1 MAELLGKFG
10 LSEPGLPVLLAA
22 VLVCLCLM
30 LVIKRII
37 LVRLTRL
44 SERRGRP
51 HNTLLLRSANW
62 PLTIVIVG
70 ATLFL
75 LEFLLRQSGLRQGEL
90 NSETTL
96 AARVMLIIAI
106 LLFVDGLA
114 VGLLRLQAD
123 KSGAFRNSRGIVI
136 GIARGITFGVGLLV
150 VLGTLGISITPIIAS
165 LGITSL
171 AVALALQPTL
181 SNFFSGVQLVMDKP
195 IRVGDFVELDSG
207 EQGFVDKIGWRS
219 TWIRMLPN
227 NVVIM
232 PNSRLSESR
241 IINYFYP
248 AKELSVPVEV
258 GVHYDSDLE
267 HVERVTLEVARNV
280 LRTHE
285 WGVGDYET
293 FVVFHTFDSYSINFT
308 VMLRAGEYFQRFWVK
323 SAFIKALH
331 RRYAEE
337 GIVIPYP
344 ISALNTSQEQ
354 MELALSAGERL
365 LGPVARPST
374 GTNQF

>member
-1 MAELLGKFG
+1 MKEIVLNGVAL
-10 LSEPGLPVLLAA
+10 PALPVVIAA
-22 VLVCLCLM
+22 VVLFLCIM
-30 LVIKRII
+30 LVMQRII

-44 SERRGRP
+44 SALSSRP
-51 HNTLLLRSANW
+51 HGTLLLKSLNW
-62 PLTIVIVG
+62 PIVILVVG
-70 ATLFL
+70 SSLFL
-75 LEFLLRQSGLRQGEL
+75 LEYLLIQSGIREGLL
-90 NSETTL
+90 NSNAAIFARMLLIL
-96 AARVMLIIAI
+96 AIII
-106 LLFVDGLA
+106 FVDSFA
-114 VGLLRLQAD
+114 VGLLTLRAE
-123 KSGAFRNSRGIVI
+123 SSEAMRNSRSIIV
-136 GIARGITFGVGLLV
+136 GIARSITLGVGLLV
-150 VLGTLGISITPIIAS
+150 VMGTLGISITPLIAS

-207 EQGFVDKIGWRS
+207 EQGFVDRIGWRS
-219 TWIRMLPN
+219 TWIKMLPN

-232 PNSRLSESR
+232 PNSRLSESK

-258 GVHYDSDLE
+258 GVHYDSDLD
-267 HVERVTLEVARNV
+267 HVERVTLEVAREI
-280 LRTHE
+280 LRSHE
-285 WGVGDYET
+285 WGVENYDT

-331 RRYAEE
+331 RRYAQE

-344 ISALNTSQEQ
+344 ISALNTSQEGTR
-354 MELALSAGERL
+354 LAVQPPNSG
-365 LGPVARPST
+365 G
-374 GTNQF
+374 G